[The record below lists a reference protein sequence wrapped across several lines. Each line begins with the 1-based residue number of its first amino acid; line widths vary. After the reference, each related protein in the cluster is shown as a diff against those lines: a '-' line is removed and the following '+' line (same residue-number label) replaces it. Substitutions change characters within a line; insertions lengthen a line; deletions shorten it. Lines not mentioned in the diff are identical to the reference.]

1 MPRSLHRSRLRA
13 AATVGALGAVAAVA
27 LAARTPAP
35 AAAPAPAP
43 ARDEVPKTAPQTLPA
58 PVVDMHEL
66 MELFNE
72 PLYKSLKKKVAEE
85 PADARAWSGIKHDA
99 LAGAEIINLAAIREI
114 GDEHKAAW
122 PELTRTA
129 QQAALDLA
137 HAADAKDWQ
146 RTQAAWKSLVANCN
160 DCHQK
165 VAPDGAPML
174 KP

>member
-1 MPRSLHRSRLRA
+1 MPRPSRRRWLRPAATAGALCA
-13 AATVGALGAVAAVA
+13 AAAAA
-27 LAARTPAP
+27 LAARTPE
-35 AAAPAPAP
+35 PAPAP
-43 ARDEVPKTAPQTLPA
+43 EPAPIRDEVPKTAPQTLPA

-85 PADARAWSGIKHDA
+85 PGDARAWSGIEHDA

-122 PELTRTA
+122 PELTRSA

-137 HAADAKDWQ
+137 HAADAKDWS
-146 RTQAAWKSLVANCN
+146 RTQAAWKALVANCN

-165 VAPDGAPML
+165 VAPDAAPML